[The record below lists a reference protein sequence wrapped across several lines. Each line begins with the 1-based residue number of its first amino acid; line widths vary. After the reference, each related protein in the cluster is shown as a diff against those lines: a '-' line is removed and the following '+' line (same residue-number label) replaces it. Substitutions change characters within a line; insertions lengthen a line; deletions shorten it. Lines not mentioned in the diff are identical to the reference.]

1 MEDVTS
7 YNNFHMVGFRPPSG
21 ALLNYVMFFAMPFYP
36 GLAVLIV
43 YWRIVYFVTEVEF
56 THY

>member
-21 ALLNYVMFFAMPFYP
+21 ALLNYVMFFAMSFYP

-43 YWRIVYFVTEVEF
+43 YWRIVLFCYGG
-56 THY
+56 

>member
-21 ALLNYVMFFAMPFYP
+21 ALLMKYVMFFAMPFYP

-43 YWRIVYFVTEVEF
+43 YWRIVLFCYGG
-56 THY
+56 